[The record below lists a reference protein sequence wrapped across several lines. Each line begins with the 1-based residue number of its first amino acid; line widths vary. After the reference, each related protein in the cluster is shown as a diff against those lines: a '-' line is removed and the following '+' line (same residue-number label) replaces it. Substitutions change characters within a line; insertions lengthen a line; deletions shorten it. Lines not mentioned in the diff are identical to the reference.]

1 LAESA
6 VMASLET
13 GSASYAG
20 LWLFRITSVGTAA
33 DTEEASGPRLPEG
46 RLRHHQAGMT
56 PKALDATHQSQL
68 LDFDK
73 LVEQNTRELVERIEL
88 KLLEDREEAD
98 CSGDTA
104 PTARAFHTC
113 LSLAQRL
120 APHVALAPRLKSGA
134 FTEDNGGVSLV
145 LQSLVTDRRLN
156 CRIAPDG
163 VAVSAIRI
171 DERMRASSAPV
182 ALNDPNVPKE
192 LAEWVTSRV

>member
-1 LAESA
+1 MQAPASTVRTEGAEWLTQRSPPTGGT
-6 VMASLET
+6 VVLESWDTT
-13 GSASYAG
+13 GIREPSD
-20 LWLFRITSVGTAA
+20 VGSEPA
-33 DTEEASGPRLPEG
+33 DVGSEPP
-46 RLRHHQAGMT
+46 
-56 PKALDATHQSQL
+56 
-68 LDFDK
+68 DFSSMVDRRS
-73 LVEQNTRELVERIEL
+73 RELVERIEL